1 MRAKVPVIRTASDTP
16 GPSRFNVGIN
26 LRKAE
31 RDILKKMMAKRGNH
45 SWEPSTEEIV
55 IEPSEEIR
63 RIMESNSDIKGG
75 VR

>member
-45 SWEPSTEEIV
+45 SWEPPTAEIV
-55 IEPSEEIR
+55 IETSDEIVR
-63 RIMESNSDIKGG
+63 LMQSNSDIKGG
-75 VR
+75 R

>member
-1 MRAKVPVIRTASDTP
+1 MRAKVPVIKVVSDTP
-16 GPSRFNVGIN
+16 TGRFNVGIN

-55 IEPSEEIR
+55 
-63 RIMESNSDIKGG
+63 RIMESNSDVKGAK
-75 VR
+75 

>member
-1 MRAKVPVIRTASDTP
+1 MRANLPIIRTASDTP
-16 GPSRFNVGIN
+16 TGRFNVGIN

-31 RDILKKMMAKRGNH
+31 RDILKKMMAQRGNH

>member
-1 MRAKVPVIRTASDTP
+1 MRAKVPVIKTASDTP
-16 GPSRFNVGIN
+16 TGRFNVGIN

-45 SWEPSTEEIV
+45 SWEPPTAEVV

>member
-1 MRAKVPVIRTASDTP
+1 MRAKVPVIKTASDTP
-16 GPSRFNVGIN
+16 TGRFNVGIN